1 MNNYVLA
8 GVDYSE
14 HSGLIDSLKKKLPA
28 LFESSSDAKVVWDWM
43 AENGDKSRSKLGWV
57 NSLLMVVIQL
67 DGFASPSRLPDE
79 LIEWR
84 EAGAAAQKSHIK
96 EVRHLLEN
104 LETKLEAFGGVF
116 GNATIGQMLAMVS
129 VDQEPMS
136 ANKCRE
142 WLADTGNEFSS
153 DMDDADVI
161 ELALSLGMVHDVKT
175 TLNNNGLNLWKLKFD
190 RGVDLSEANN
200 SDSDKH
206 GLTMLQLINLYIYS
220 LDGVLDVDVFKK
232 GTSRRG
238 EGESLK
244 RLEAR
249 EGARVCNRVFVHE
262 FDVEKTPTRLLEALV
277 SLRFTDVKVN
287 NTDVHNWLRSEK

>member
-1 MNNYVLA
+1 MMNNYVLA

-14 HSGLIDSLKKKLPA
+14 QSQLIDAIKAKLPT
-28 LFESSSDAKVVWDWM
+28 LFEQSPDAKVVWDWM
-43 AENGDKSRSKLGWV
+43 AENGHKSRSMLGWV
-57 NSLLMVVIQL
+57 ESLLMVLNQL
-67 DGFASPSRLPDE
+67 DSFVSPSRLPDE
-79 LIEWR
+79 LVEWR
-84 EAGAAAQKSHIK
+84 EAGVSVQKSHIK
-96 EVRHLLEN
+96 EIRHLLEN

-116 GNATIGQMLAMVS
+116 GSTTIGQMLAMVS

-136 ANKCRE
+136 ADKCRE
-142 WLADTGNEFSS
+142 WLTDTGSEFSS

-161 ELALSLGMVHDVKT
+161 ELALSLGMVYDVKT
-175 TLNNNGLNLWKLKFD
+175 TINNNGLNLWKLKFD
-190 RGVDLSEANN
+190 SGVDLSEANN

-249 EGARVCNRVFVHE
+249 EGARVCNRVFAHE
-262 FDVEKTPTRLLEALV
+262 FDVEKTPTRLLEALI
-277 SLRFTDVKVN
+277 SLRFTDVKVKN
-287 NTDVHNWLRSEK
+287 SDIHNWLRSE